1 MVLPTNNPGP
11 IDFPTPP
18 EDVTECGAGGER
30 RLSVDFDAGSIIRD
44 DDSARIDLDER
55 EWSYGFS
62 GSEPTVGDTPVLR
75 LVFTVYSSTPVVG
88 YSAEVDETNT
98 WSDKA
103 FMLAQDNGAWVYLC
117 PRPAEASPEPRI
129 QIFFDVQPPPVRPG
143 MLPLP
148 PKPIL
153 PPCEAQPRMI
163 LKPKRNCP
171 TSGNS
176 GPPTMDD

>member
-1 MVLPTNNPGP
+1 METRLMILPTNNPGP
-11 IDFPTPP
+11 IDFPTLP

-30 RLSVDFDAGSIIRD
+30 RLSVDFDVGSILRD
-44 DDSARIDLDER
+44 DDPSRIDLDER
-55 EWSYGFS
+55 EWSYGFI
-62 GSEPTVGDTPVLR
+62 EPGDEVLR
-75 LVFTVYSSTPVVG
+75 LVFAVQSSTPVVG
-88 YSAEVDETNT
+88 YAVPVNEKNT
-98 WSDKA
+98 CTEPPVA
-103 FMLAQDNGAWVYLC
+103 LAQENGAWVYLC
-117 PRPAEASPEPRI
+117 PRPAETSPEPRI
-129 QIFFDVQPPPVRPG
+129 QIFFDVQPPRVRSG

-171 TSGNS
+171 TSGSS